1 MTAAVFAA
9 LWFGFELLGRPQ
21 EAPQPETEEETTV
34 QVPGVYT
41 LVGEQVE
48 FKPVTVLE
56 QGNTFALVEA
66 AASGRAALQPG
77 DVVVVA
83 AEDLYDG
90 KVIQ

>member
-1 MTAAVFAA
+1 MYA
-9 LWFGFELLGRPQ
+9 
-21 EAPQPETEEETTV
+21 
-34 QVPGVYT
+34 

-48 FKPVTVLE
+48 FKPVTVLA
-56 QGNTFALVEA
+56 QGDTFALVEA
-66 AASGRAALQPG
+66 AQPGRTALQPG